1 MKRKELFQFIIILI
15 IIQFY
20 CINKV
25 KAENT
30 IPFTTHKKLIIINA
44 KINGVEGNFLF
55 DNGFTNS
62 ALNTSFLKKINQKFR
77 GKMYLSDANAKRLK
91 VKKGKVKKVEIGGYV
106 FANAMFHEINTDV
119 FFPCYH
125 IDGVIGASIINSIN
139 WKINFDTQEIS
150 LSESPFETNN
160 KLTDTLEVS
169 YSKSGGAYIELNVL
183 NNNVKC
189 KVDLGSSK
197 AIQLRK
203 EGLII
208 PDSVFAEE
216 RVGVFSLS
224 AAGLGNIDTT
234 YKIHDVSVYH
244 RNRKTNQLTE
254 VDVKSSLKRKGYI
267 GVDFFNDYNLIINNS
282 DKEYLLLPRKDS
294 LDKVVKSYGLVLYVI
309 DGELKVL
316 QKLNNY
322 GLVKDVKLMSVVE
335 KIDGEDAQKFQTI
348 CQLQKYMK
356 QKILNKEDLL
366 IQIESKEINLPYAIM
381 ATTSLK

>member
-15 IIQFY
+15 VIQLY
-20 CINKV
+20 SINKV
-25 KAENT
+25 KAENA
-30 IPFTTHKKLIIINA
+30 IPFDTHKKLIIIKA
-44 KINGVEGNFLF
+44 KINGVEGKFLL

-91 VKKGKVKKVEIGGYV
+91 AKKGKVKKVEIGGYV
-106 FANAMFHEINTDV
+106 FKNAMFHEINTDV
-119 FFPCYH
+119 FFPCYK
-125 IDGVIGASIINSIN
+125 IDGVIGASIINTIN

-160 KLTDTLEVS
+160 KLTDTLRVS
-169 YSKSGGAYIELNVL
+169 YSKSGGTYIELNVL

-197 AIQLRK
+197 AIQLRR
-203 EGLII
+203 EQLII

-234 YKIHDVSVYH
+234 YKIREVNVFH
-244 RNRKTNQLTE
+244 RNRELSQPTE
-254 VDVKSSLKRKGYI
+254 LDLKSSLKRKGYLGI
-267 GVDFFNDYNLIINNS
+267 GFFNDYNLIINNS

-294 LDKVVKSYGLVLYVI
+294 LDKVVKSYGLVLYIVN
-309 DGELKVL
+309 GELKVL
-316 QKLNNY
+316 QKSSNY
-322 GLVKDVKLMSVVE
+322 DLVKDVKLMSLVE
-335 KIDGEDAQKFQTI
+335 KVDGEDAQKFQTI

-366 IQIESKEINLPYAIM
+366 IQIGFKEINLPYAII